1 MFWKKHDFFDENQML
16 SQSAQKVRPILTDRQ
31 NSLNQFLAIG
41 IDLKIQQH
49 FQTKN
54 SKVLRKVNIFH
65 STPSLKTWFS

>member
-1 MFWKKHDFFDENQML
+1 MSHCRLSHKYFRVLIGNHEMKQVTCSERNTIFFDENQML

-49 FQTKN
+49 F
-54 SKVLRKVNIFH
+54 
-65 STPSLKTWFS
+65 